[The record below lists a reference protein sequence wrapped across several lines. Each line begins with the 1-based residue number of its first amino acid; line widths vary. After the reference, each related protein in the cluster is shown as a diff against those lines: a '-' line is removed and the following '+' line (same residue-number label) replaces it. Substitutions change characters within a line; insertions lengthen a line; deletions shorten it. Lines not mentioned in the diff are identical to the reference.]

1 MAQNYSKMSDSEKSQ
16 ISLPDK
22 YKSGM
27 AITGVTKDGNADKA
41 GVKFN
46 DVIVGINDTKI
57 ENNLEFRK
65 ELYNNHKKAIVLT

>member
-1 MAQNYSKMSDSEKSQ
+1 MT
-16 ISLPDK
+16 
-22 YKSGM
+22 
-27 AITGVTKDGNADKA
+27 ITGVTKDGNADKA

-65 ELYNNHKKAIVLT
+65 ELYNNHKKGDSVNLKLIRDGKEITKKLTLK